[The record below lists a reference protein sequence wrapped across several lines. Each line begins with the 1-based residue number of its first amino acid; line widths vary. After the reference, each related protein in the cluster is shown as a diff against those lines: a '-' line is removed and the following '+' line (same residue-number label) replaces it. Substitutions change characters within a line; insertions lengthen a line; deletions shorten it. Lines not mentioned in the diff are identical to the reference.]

1 MRAEYFHYFCLSYSN
16 PTKMTYQDIIVE
28 KQGAITY
35 IYLNR
40 PDALNALSPN
50 MVHELKLALLTI
62 SQDFSCK
69 VLIVKGN
76 GRAFSAGVD
85 LKAMNESLIG
95 GQFTADEIL
104 QNGNEIARILRT
116 MPQPAIALVHGHCY
130 TGATELMMFFDLII
144 ASEDAKI
151 GDTHAKWG
159 ILPKWGMSQRLPR
172 LVGIL
177 KAKEMSFTCKPIS
190 GKEAERI
197 GLVNRAVHLQDLDN
211 AGLEMAND
219 IMKNS
224 AQTIAA
230 FKHLYNE
237 GMDTTLA
244 EGLKIESEFLTDI
257 TDRTEFL
264 REFEKNK

>member
-1 MRAEYFHYFCLSYSN
+1 MN
-16 PTKMTYQDIIVE
+16 YQNIIVE
-28 KQGAITY
+28 RQESIAI
-35 IYLNR
+35 ISLNR
-40 PDALNALSPN
+40 PAALNALSPN
-50 MVHELKLALLTI
+50 LIRELKLALQEI
-62 SQDFSCK
+62 ARDNSCK
-69 VLIVKGN
+69 VLIVKGA

-85 LKAMNESLIG
+85 LKAMNESLVG

-104 QNGNEIARILRT
+104 QDGNQIAKILRT

-144 ASEDAKI
+144 AAEDAKI

-172 LVGIL
+172 LVGVL
-177 KAKEMSFTCKPIS
+177 KAKEMSFTCKPIT

-197 GLVNRAVHLQDLDN
+197 GLVNRAVPLEDLEKT
-211 AGLEMAND
+211 GMEMANE
-219 IMKNS
+219 ILQNS

-237 GMDTTLA
+237 GMNTTLA
-244 EGLKIESEFLTDI
+244 EGLKIESEYLIEI

-264 REFEKNK
+264 RGFEKNK

>member
-1 MRAEYFHYFCLSYSN
+1 MN
-16 PTKMTYQDIIVE
+16 YQNIIVE
-28 KQGAITY
+28 RQESIAI
-35 IYLNR
+35 ISLNR
-40 PDALNALSPN
+40 PAALNALSPN
-50 MVHELKLALLTI
+50 LIRELKLALQEI
-62 SQDFSCK
+62 ARDNSCK
-69 VLIVKGN
+69 VLIVKGA

-85 LKAMNESLIG
+85 LKAMNESLVG

-104 QNGNEIARILRT
+104 QDGNQIAKILRT

-144 ASEDAKI
+144 AAEDAKI

-172 LVGIL
+172 LVGVL
-177 KAKEMSFTCKPIS
+177 KAKEMSFTCKPIT

-197 GLVNRAVHLQDLDN
+197 GLVNRAVPLEDLEKT
-211 AGLEMAND
+211 GMEMANE
-219 IMKNS
+219 ILQNS

-237 GMDTTLA
+237 GMNTTLA
-244 EGLKIESEFLTDI
+244 DGLKIESEYLIEI

-264 REFEKNK
+264 RGFEKNK

>member
-1 MRAEYFHYFCLSYSN
+1 
-16 PTKMTYQDIIVE
+16 MTYQDIIVE
-28 KQGAITY
+28 KKEAIA
-35 IYLNR
+35 IISLNR
-40 PDALNALSPN
+40 PAALNALSPN
-50 MVHELKLALLTI
+50 MIRELKKALQAI
-62 SQDFSCK
+62 SADKSCK
-69 VLIVKGN
+69 VLLVKGA
-76 GRAFSAGVD
+76 GRAFSSGVD
-85 LKAMNESLIG
+85 LKAMNESLVG

-104 QNGNEIARILRT
+104 QDGNEIAQILRT

-144 ASEDAKI
+144 AAEDAKI

-172 LVGIL
+172 LVGVL
-177 KAKEMSFTCKPIS
+177 KAKEMSFTCKPIT

-197 GLVNRAVHLQDLDN
+197 GLVNLAVPLEDLEN
-211 AGLEMAND
+211 VGMEMAND
-219 IMKNS
+219 ILKNS

-237 GMDTTLA
+237 GMNTTLA